1 MSKARQQLWQA
12 YQAVELYFQQAAAG
26 GTESALINDA
36 ERLAAQF
43 CQAGHPQSLLFSQ
56 LSLTPAEFG
65 YCSQLAMKQWVLLAT
80 LAKQLQWPA
89 AYSEDLL
96 ACALFRLTAV
106 AVNLPAAVAE
116 QQQQLLHKAGL
127 YRLKLSGAAFSHR
140 QWRQLLTDSSLPNG
154 QKPAW
159 QLLPNANAIQLCCQ
173 LAFAITPTLQRPAVG
188 LEQAL
193 RALCLQSAHS
203 QLHTLAWQLA
213 AVGPALYLCGRF
225 CSDSIGNLQ
234 LITAIRPELTGHLF
248 DITTKKLIS
257 QHQAITESSLKLLAP
272 RRLPELQWLDYF
284 STASHEELPLLP
296 ALDLLQL
303 HQLDPNQS
311 IRQQV
316 HWLQQ
321 YPQYG
326 DFLLQQ
332 ASILNRQQ
340 KTVCGLQHAVALIGT
355 ERLPQLLKQA
365 WLQQQIS
372 ALAQPYRSWF
382 AKFSYCLAQALLLL
396 TAQQPALELNQTQ
409 AQLLASC
416 FSLTLQQDERCRY
429 LPLQAAGSKLS
440 PLVHQC
446 YQNCWQSTELPRQT
460 AMLATSMGLP
470 PLWQEAILN
479 FRQYTD
485 VTPPFRPA
493 LQARLV
499 LAFALQLTEAL
510 FYGVVA
516 RPQQSEQLY
525 LQLCQALQLPA
536 ANWLHWLQ
544 RLSASAHS
552 VWPLQPDL

>member
-12 YQAVELYFQQAAAG
+12 YQALELYFQQAAAG

-43 CQAGHPQSLLFSQ
+43 CQAGHNQSLLFSQ

-154 QKPAW
+154 QKTAW

-203 QLHTLAWQLA
+203 QLHPLAWQLA

-382 AKFSYCLAQALLLL
+382 AQFSYCLAQALLLL

-552 VWPLQPDL
+552 VWPIQPDL

>member
-203 QLHTLAWQLA
+203 QLHPLAWQLA

-234 LITAIRPELTGHLF
+234 LITAIRPELMGHLF

-382 AKFSYCLAQALLLL
+382 AQFSYCLAQALLLL
-396 TAQQPALELNQTQ
+396 TDQQPALELNQTQ

-446 YQNCWQSTELPRQT
+446 YQNCWQSTELPRQI

>member
-12 YQAVELYFQQAAAG
+12 YQALESYFQHTAAG
-26 GTESALINDA
+26 APESTLLNDA
-36 ERLAAQF
+36 EQLAAQF
-43 CQAGHPQSLLFSQ
+43 CQEGHSQNLLFSQ
-56 LSLTPAEFG
+56 LSLTPTEFS
-65 YCSQLAMKQWVLLAT
+65 YCSQLAMKQAILLST
-80 LAKQLQWPA
+80 LAKQLQWSV
-89 AYSEDLL
+89 AYTEDLL
-96 ACALFRLTAV
+96 ACALFRLTAI
-106 AVNLPAAVAE
+106 ASNLPTVVAE
-116 QQQQLLHKAGL
+116 QQPQLLYKAGL

-154 QKPAW
+154 QKTAW
-159 QLLPNANAIQLCCQ
+159 QLLPYANAIQLCCQ

-193 RALCLQSAHS
+193 RALCLQNAYS
-203 QLHTLAWQLA
+203 QLHPLAWQLA

-225 CSDSIGNLQ
+225 CTDSIGNLQ
-234 LITAIRPELTGHLF
+234 LITAIKPELIGHLF

-257 QHQAITESSLKLLAP
+257 QHQTITESSLKLLAP
-272 RRLPELQWLDYF
+272 RRLPEQQWLDYF
-284 STASHEELPLLP
+284 SIASQEELPLLP

-316 HWLQQ
+316 RWLQQ

-332 ASILNRQQ
+332 ASLLNRQH
-340 KTVCGLQHAVALIGT
+340 KTIAELQHAVALIGT
-355 ERLPQLLKQA
+355 ERLPHLLKQA
-365 WLQQQIS
+365 WLQQQIN

-382 AKFSYCLAQALLLL
+382 AQFSHCLAQALLLL
-396 TAQQPALELNQTQ
+396 TSQQPTLELNDCQ

-416 FSLTLQQDERCRY
+416 FSLILQQDERCRY

-446 YQNCWQSTELPRQT
+446 YQNCWQNIELPRQT

-470 PLWQEAILN
+470 QIWQDAILN
-479 FRQYTD
+479 FRQTTD
-485 VTPPFRPA
+485 LLPPYRPA

-499 LAFALQLTEAL
+499 LAFSMQLTEAL

-516 RPQQSEQLY
+516 RPKQSEQLY
-525 LQLCQALQLPA
+525 LLLCQALQLPA

-544 RLSASAHS
+544 RLSASTQS
-552 VWPLQPDL
+552 SWPLQPDL

>member
-12 YQAVELYFQQAAAG
+12 YQALELYFQQAVAS
-26 GTESALINDA
+26 GTESVLISDA
-36 ERLAAQF
+36 EQLAAQF
-43 CQAGHPQSLLFSQ
+43 CQAGHHQSLLFSQ

-80 LAKQLQWPA
+80 LAKQLHWPA
-89 AYSEDLL
+89 AYTEDFM

-106 AVNLPAAVAE
+106 AANLPAAVAE
-116 QQQQLLHKAGL
+116 QQQHLLYKAGL
-127 YRLKLSGAAFSHR
+127 YRLKLSGAGFSHR

-154 QKPAW
+154 QKTAW
-159 QLLPNANAIQLCCQ
+159 QLLPNAHTIQLCCQ

-193 RALCLQSAHS
+193 RALCLQKVHS
-203 QLHTLAWQLA
+203 QLHQLAWPLA
-213 AVGPALYLCGRF
+213 AVGPTLYLCGRF

-234 LITAIRPELTGHLF
+234 LITAIKPELSGHLF

-272 RRLPELQWLDYF
+272 RRLPEVQWLDYF
-284 STASHEELPLLP
+284 CTASHEELPLLP
-296 ALDLLQL
+296 ALDLMQL

-316 HWLQQ
+316 QWLQQ

-326 DFLLQQ
+326 NFLLQQ

-372 ALAQPYRSWF
+372 VLAQPYRSWF
-382 AKFSYCLAQALLLL
+382 AQFSHCLAQALLLL
-396 TAQQPALELNQTQ
+396 TAQQPALELSQPQ

-446 YQNCWQSTELPRQT
+446 FQNCWQSTELPRQT

-470 PLWQEAILN
+470 PLWQEAVLN

-485 VTPPFRPA
+485 LTPPFRPA

-499 LAFALQLTEAL
+499 LAFALQLSEAL

-544 RLSASAHS
+544 RLSASAHC